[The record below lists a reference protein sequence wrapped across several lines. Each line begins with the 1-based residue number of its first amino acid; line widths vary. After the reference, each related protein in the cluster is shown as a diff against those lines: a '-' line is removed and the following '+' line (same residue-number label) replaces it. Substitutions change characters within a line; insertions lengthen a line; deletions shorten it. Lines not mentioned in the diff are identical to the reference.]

1 MGVLERKKDGTEV
14 ISVRIPTAIKA
25 KLVELRRRANILG
38 FNFNATLAGI
48 LSEGANRIHEELDT
62 EEQRIRGVARTK
74 RWSNT
79 GGRAAANG
87 IVKLS

>member
-25 KLVELRRRANILG
+25 KLVELRRRANLLG

-48 LSEGANRIHEELDT
+48 LSEGANQIRGELDY
-62 EEQRIRGVARTK
+62 EERKAGVGRTK
-74 RWSNT
+74 RPSDADGKAT
-79 GGRAAANG
+79 TNG
-87 IVKLS
+87 MVKLN